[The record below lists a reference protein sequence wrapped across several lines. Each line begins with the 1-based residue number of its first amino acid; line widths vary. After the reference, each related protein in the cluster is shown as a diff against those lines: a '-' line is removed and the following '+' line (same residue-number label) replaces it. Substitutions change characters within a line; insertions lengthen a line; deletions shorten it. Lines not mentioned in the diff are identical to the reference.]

1 MATTRATEKPS
12 TTDEVSSRST
22 EATEKPTHASHA
34 SVSDAI
40 ASSTFESGAASSA
53 YVQPS
58 SVDSSSSSATSA
70 PPSTTES
77 QSSGMSG
84 GAKAGLAFGI
94 LLAIGAL
101 IALVVFINRRKK
113 QQNDAYEKT
122 ADEKAAMGAQG
133 AGLGRSASVQT
144 TKTSE
149 TAPRLSLRPVTQ
161 FLPDLA
167 GKRKSGNLL
176 GGATAAST
184 ARGEK
189 PPMREQANNPA
200 NPFGNHAELSEKPA
214 AQYAPNNP
222 ANPFGNQ
229 AEVNRQLANSGPD
242 MNAPP
247 IVPAP
252 LSVRSPSPVSQSSI
266 GPGTMAVGGVA
277 AAGAMAG
284 HRGDAPKPLNLSP
297 NRAASPAPGQPSPAG
312 TEFSMTSVSPGALA
326 NGPPPSNVH
335 RVQMDFKPSMDD
347 ELGLRA
353 GQLVRLLH
361 EYDDGWVSFDLTS
374 SLSIC
379 TDDFIGSL
387 YSS

>member
-1 MATTRATEKPS
+1 MRRQRTKRQQWGLKAP
-12 TTDEVSSRST
+12 VSEGRPVC
-22 EATEKPTHASHA
+22 KLQRQVRQLLV
-34 SVSDAI
+34 SVFA
-40 ASSTFESGAASSA
+40 
-53 YVQPS
+53 
-58 SVDSSSSSATSA
+58 
-70 PPSTTES
+70 
-77 QSSGMSG
+77 
-84 GAKAGLAFGI
+84 
-94 LLAIGAL
+94 
-101 IALVVFINRRKK
+101 
-113 QQNDAYEKT
+113 
-122 ADEKAAMGAQG
+122 
-133 AGLGRSASVQT
+133 
-144 TKTSE
+144 
-149 TAPRLSLRPVTQ
+149 LSLSSYRIWPGRGRVVIYWVVQLPLPLPVVRSLQCVNKPITQ
-161 FLPDLA
+161 RTPSVTMLSCP
-167 GKRKSGNLL
+167 RN
-176 GGATAAST
+176 
-184 ARGEK
+184 
-189 PPMREQANNPA
+189 PP
-200 NPFGNHAELSEKPA
+200 

-242 MNAPP
+242 MNTPP

-312 TEFSMTSVSPGALA
+312 TEFSMTSVSAGALA

-361 EYDDGWVSFDLTS
+361 EYDDGWVSSGFNTPIVQYVLMI
-374 SLSIC
+374 L
-379 TDDFIGSL
+379 
-387 YSS
+387 